1 MANILNFF
9 KKNKYKILA
18 IILSIFILAFIG
30 LWNVVSDGYDKQ
42 NKTILFLKK
51 FIPSKTAKK
60 VRNTIFIIPDL
71 KERNKFLE
79 LVMKKHDQ
87 GLNGE
92 AFNKETLISIKDKK
106 EYLFKEFFLPYR
118 RLDLRLGWASTTNTF
133 RKHYFDIVNN
143 KVLVISGDGQT
154 IYFNKKNVYEQ
165 KLNQIIIPN
174 NLNSIFKKNNFEPM
188 GIRDLFID
196 NGKVYIS
203 LYFKAADK
211 FSMNIYRADLDF
223 KKLEFEIFFESKQFW
238 NRWTP
243 RTGGRIEKFKEN
255 KILLSLGDGATKNA
269 SQNINSLLGKIISI
283 DKETKEHKIMSI
295 GHRNPQGLYYV
306 KDLDLIINTEH
317 GPQGGDEVN
326 INLVDSK
333 NTPNFGWDISS
344 YGTDYGGKDPYK
356 KSHIKYGFIEPFKNY
371 TPSIGISQIAYM
383 EEKSNNKKYLYV
395 SSLRA
400 SSIYIL
406 QTDEN
411 ITNILNED
419 RIYFS
424 ERRIR
429 DIKFDEKEKI
439 FFLLFD
445 NIPSIGILKLESK

>member
-223 KKLEFEIFFESKQFW
+223 KKL
-238 NRWTP
+238 
-243 RTGGRIEKFKEN
+243 
-255 KILLSLGDGATKNA
+255 
-269 SQNINSLLGKIISI
+269 
-283 DKETKEHKIMSI
+283 
-295 GHRNPQGLYYV
+295 
-306 KDLDLIINTEH
+306 
-317 GPQGGDEVN
+317 
-326 INLVDSK
+326 
-333 NTPNFGWDISS
+333 
-344 YGTDYGGKDPYK
+344 
-356 KSHIKYGFIEPFKNY
+356 
-371 TPSIGISQIAYM
+371 
-383 EEKSNNKKYLYV
+383 
-395 SSLRA
+395 
-400 SSIYIL
+400 
-406 QTDEN
+406 
-411 ITNILNED
+411 
-419 RIYFS
+419 
-424 ERRIR
+424 
-429 DIKFDEKEKI
+429 
-439 FFLLFD
+439 
-445 NIPSIGILKLESK
+445 